1 MEANVE
7 TAVRATEEQLK
18 AVKQRIEKSGK
29 DGAIYYRTGCTFL
42 YYSFYLNGKQKQF
55 NSKTHDVEEAYRLLL
70 DAQSQTNRGTVV
82 LPEEAGRITYEQMR
96 DRYKNNE
103 EKLKRARNEK
113 INHLD
118 KFFGGMRI
126 TRIDADVLV
135 AYRQKR
141 KKEGVKG
148 PTIRRELGILRT
160 MFNEL
165 RKAKKISA
173 DQVPHFDMPK
183 DSKPAGTYIEP
194 EQFAE
199 ILTHLPDG
207 KLRQADDGGPSSVSN
222 LQPFFK
228 FIYATGCRLGCAQQ
242 LTWKMLVPS
251 T

>member
-1 MEANVE
+1 M
-7 TAVRATEEQLK
+7 
-18 AVKQRIEKSGK
+18 
-29 DGAIYYRTGCTFL
+29 
-42 YYSFYLNGKQKQF
+42 
-55 NSKTHDVEEAYRLLL
+55 LL

-242 LTWKMLVPS
+242 LTWKMLKEFDGVLFLEVPGELTKNGEPISLPPRNSAAVAGNSRKSFATS
-251 T
+251 TTTSSSSPRTTGQNGRRLARRLA